1 MIAGGGVCL
10 EELKLG
16 LGLGARIHGINL
28 VTGDIEPYADLLRD
42 AFGRYSCL
50 VFSAPG
56 LKPDDQVRLAGLF
69 GKADADLVPKP
80 NDPGKRGAD
89 GLPKRGI
96 TFISN
101 KKDKTGDNVGS
112 LPDGE
117 LQFHADG
124 AHRQSPYRATALYS
138 LEIPSTGGET
148 KIADL
153 RAAYDDLSPA
163 MKERIEGL
171 QVHNVY
177 DTRATRREQ
186 TDETDDRLS
195 NAVHPI
201 VRTHPGTGRKSLYL
215 SRLMTRKIVGMDCA
229 ESDELLEQ
237 LFGHI
242 EQDKY
247 IYAHP
252 WKVGELLIWD
262 NLSVNHAR
270 NDFPANETRHMRRV
284 TVSEP

>member
-1 MIAGGGVCL
+1 MIAEGGVFL
-10 EELKLG
+10 EELKPG
-16 LGLGARIHGINL
+16 LGLGARVHGINL
-28 VTGDIEPYADLLRD
+28 AAEDIETHAGLLRD
-42 AFGRYSCL
+42 AFARYACL
-50 VFSAPG
+50 VFPALG
-56 LKPDDQVRLAGLF
+56 LKPDDQVRLAGVF

-80 NDPGKRGAD
+80 SDPGKRGAD

-153 RAAYDDLSPA
+153 RAAYNDLSPA

-201 VRTHPGTGRKSLYL
+201 VRTHPGSGRNSLYL
-215 SRLMTRKIVGMDCA
+215 SRLMTRNIVGMDRDS
-229 ESDELLEQ
+229 SDALLEE
-237 LFGHI
+237 LFAHI

-252 WKVGELLIWD
+252 WKIGELLIWD
-262 NLSVNHAR
+262 NRSVNHAR

>member
-1 MIAGGGVCL
+1 MIAEGSVRL
-10 EELKLG
+10 EGLKPE
-16 LGLGARIHGINL
+16 LGLGARVHGIDL
-28 VTGDIEPYADLLRD
+28 AADDIEAHAELLRD
-42 AFGRYSCL
+42 GFAHFACL
-50 VFSAPG
+50 VFAAPG
-56 LKPDDQVRLAGLF
+56 LEPKDQVRLAGIF

-80 NDPGKRGAD
+80 SDPGKRGAD

-101 KKDKTGDNVGS
+101 KKDEAGDNVGS

-163 MKERIEGL
+163 MKERIESL

-186 TDETDDRLS
+186 TDEADERLS
-195 NAVHPI
+195 NAIHPI
-201 VRTHPGTGRKSLYL
+201 VRTHPGTRRKSLYL
-215 SRLMTRKIVGMDCA
+215 SRLMTRNIVGMGRAD
-229 ESDELLEQ
+229 SDALLEE
-237 LFGHI
+237 LFMHI

-247 IYAHP
+247 VYAHP

-262 NLSVNHAR
+262 NRSVNHAR
-270 NDFPANETRHMRRV
+270 NDFPVNETRHMRRV